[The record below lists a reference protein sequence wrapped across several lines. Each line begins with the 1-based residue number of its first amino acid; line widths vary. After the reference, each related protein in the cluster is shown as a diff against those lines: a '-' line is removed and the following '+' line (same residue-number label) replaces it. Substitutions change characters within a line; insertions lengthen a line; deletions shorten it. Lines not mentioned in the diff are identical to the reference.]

1 TLWPLEQAPEVM
13 RWYRTFINEAPE
25 DLSGF
30 FALMVVPPA
39 PPFPEEL
46 HMKTVAGIV
55 WNYTGPREKA
65 DEVFAPALNVG
76 TPLLH
81 GVAEMPFSML
91 QCAFDALFTPGMQWY
106 WKADFVRELSDAAIE
121 KHMQYGSRI
130 PSLQSTMHLYP
141 VNGAVH

>member
-1 TLWPLEQAPEVM
+1 SENEHPDLFWALRGGGGNFGVVTSFLFRLHPVDTVLAGPTLWPLEQAPEVM

-81 GVAEMPFSML
+81 GVA
-91 QCAFDALFTPGMQWY
+91 
-106 WKADFVRELSDAAIE
+106 
-121 KHMQYGSRI
+121 
-130 PSLQSTMHLYP
+130 
-141 VNGAVH
+141 